1 MPAEQTASS
10 VKSQDAIALLIADHK
25 KVQKMFKDFEKLEQ
39 RMGVLQLRPCIS
51 SRQKSRG
58 CGEVGQGKPNVGFA
72 VFTDP
77 RGIRSKPGSDASCPL
92 NQGLT

>member
-58 CGEVGQGKPNVGFA
+58 CGEVAAGRQQADHGLILNAGRRKNTCFA
-72 VFTDP
+72 
-77 RGIRSKPGSDASCPL
+77 RSQSP
-92 NQGLT
+92 